1 MATVSKMVVRQALKA
16 YQSVTSPE
24 EGMKLALEKFQDE
37 VNKGRGYH
45 RPVCVTCQVE
55 LHPEHN
61 GVGVLD
67 IANFGPVDI
76 WDADLWKCPKCGI
89 EIVSGFGNNPISS
102 HYKGDEFT
110 RLVQSYRDHSI
121 VIESR

>member
-1 MATVSKMVVRQALKA
+1 MATVSPAVVRKALKA

-24 EGMKLALEKFQDE
+24 DGIKLALEE
-37 VNKGRGYH
+37 VLNAVNKGRGYH
-45 RPVCVTCQVE
+45 RPVCPACQVE
-55 LHPEHN
+55 FHPEHN

-67 IANFGPVDI
+67 MADYGPVDL
-76 WDADLWKCPKCGI
+76 WEADLWQCPKCGFQ
-89 EIVSGFGNNPISS
+89 IVSGFGDNPISS
-102 HYKGDEFT
+102 HYKEDEFP